1 MNGKLISLIQKF
13 RYIYSDRILLLLMF
27 SCSLPI
33 KQPHRRCSLTKS
45 VDTSTDMV
53 SQFHGFSELQKK
65 IETKQSF
72 VSEKL
77 KSSIISDTGYTSSIY
92 QWRKV
97 ETAPIVKVIEL
108 AKRSEIDS
116 FTGLPCTHNT
126 IKPEGIYCRLSNFQ
140 QFSKE

>member
-1 MNGKLISLIQKF
+1 
-13 RYIYSDRILLLLMF
+13 MF
-27 SCSLPI
+27 SCSLQI
-33 KQPHRRCSLTKS
+33 KSPNRRASLVKS

-53 SQFHGFSELQKK
+53 SQFQGFSELQKK

-77 KSSIISDTGYTSSIY
+77 KSSIISDNGYNSSIY
-92 QWRKV
+92 EWRKI

-108 AKRSEIDS
+108 AKKSEIDS
-116 FTGLPCTHNT
+116 FTGMVCTHNT
-126 IKPEGIYCRLSNFQ
+126 IKPEGIHCRLSNFQ